1 MSQKSKS
8 AKYAKMKRGEYQS
21 KRGLY
26 GYRKGADGRLEPD
39 EEAAAVVK
47 LIFGLALEMKSSA
60 DIVKALFDRK
70 ILPPGE
76 YREAQGHSGY
86 DVSRSIGI
94 WQRSSVLRIL
104 EDERY
109 TGAYIMGKRAVTEI
123 GGSRVRLKPESEW
136 FRIPGHH
143 AAIVSSELYEQV
155 NAQLRRF
162 KLSRTSREYTLR
174 AKVCCGCC
182 LHSMQITPR
191 KARTFICKYTKV
203 DESAECHGL
212 EICEQELEKLLFE
225 IIQKQARVILGIEG
239 LDDAT
244 GLTVKLEQQAEYE
257 KRLGGLQEEKRVL
270 YERLIIGEI
279 DATEYRAEKAVLD
292 AEISRL
298 AHAVDTL
305 KSEAD
310 LLSAAKA
317 SGDKLRRVAGAALST
332 DRLTRPFVDLLI
344 DKVYVFPDSRVEIV
358 WKVGDFGSVEYI

>member
-1 MSQKSKS
+1 
-8 AKYAKMKRGEYQS
+8 
-21 KRGLY
+21 
-26 GYRKGADGRLEPD
+26 
-39 EEAAAVVK
+39 
-47 LIFGLALEMKSSA
+47 
-60 DIVKALFDRK
+60 
-70 ILPPGE
+70 
-76 YREAQGHSGY
+76 
-86 DVSRSIGI
+86 
-94 WQRSSVLRIL
+94 
-104 EDERY
+104 
-109 TGAYIMGKRAVTEI
+109 
-123 GGSRVRLKPESEW
+123 
-136 FRIPGHH
+136 
-143 AAIVSSELYEQV
+143 
-155 NAQLRRF
+155 
-162 KLSRTSREYTLR
+162 
-174 AKVCCGCC
+174 
-182 LHSMQITPR
+182 
-191 KARTFICKYTKV
+191 
-203 DESAECHGL
+203 
-212 EICEQELEKLLFE
+212 LFE